1 MQITERQEGDLDRL
15 RALIRQEPGAMQ
27 RDRLRCVVLAIE
39 GCTEPQITTMTGRSR
54 GFVQRWAYAYRD
66 GGVDA
71 ITPKKRGGSRPRLSA
86 RDTAKFLT
94 RVRAGPVPQADGMA
108 CTLAGKDCQRILREQ
123 FGVAYSLNGVYRLLH
138 RHGFSCLRPRPRHR
152 KADPDAQQRWLGD
165 APLLSGV
172 SATNTPTNTSKS
184 GSKTR
189 RGSASK
195 GP

>member
-1 MQITERQEGDLDRL
+1 MQIIERQQGDLDRV
-15 RALIRQEPGAMQ
+15 RALICQEAGAMQ

-39 GCTEPQITTMTGRSR
+39 GVTEPQITTMTGRSR

-66 GGVDA
+66 GGIDA
-71 ITPKKRGGSRPRLSA
+71 IRPGKRGGSKPRLSA
-86 RDTAKFLT
+86 QDTATFLA
-94 RVRAGPVPQADGMA
+94 RLRAGPDPQADGMA

-138 RHGFSCLRPRPRHR
+138 HHGFSCLRPRPRHR
-152 KADPDAQQRWLGD
+152 KADPDAQQRWLDD
-165 APLLSGV
+165 APFLSGV
-172 SATNTPTNTSKS
+172 SLTNTTADTSRS

>member
-1 MQITERQEGDLDRL
+1 MQITERQTGDMDRL
-15 RALIRQEPGAMQ
+15 RRLIRRERSAIQ

-39 GCTEPQITTMTGRSR
+39 GGTEPQITTMTGRSR

-66 GGVDA
+66 GGIDA
-71 ITPKKRGGSRPRLSA
+71 IKPAKRGGSRPRLSDK
-86 RDTAKFLT
+86 DTATFLA
-94 RVRAGPVPQADGMA
+94 RLRAGPDPQADAMA

-152 KADPDAQQRWLGD
+152 KTDPDTQQRWLDD
-165 APLLSGV
+165 APFLSGV
-172 SATNTPTNTSKS
+172 SATNTPANTSRS

-189 RGSASK
+189 RGSVSK